1 MQMAALTLASAC
13 PSLSTA
19 KSGDNLLGDR
29 GRLLATGGVSQI
41 EGAGGGGVA
50 AWALITGYG
59 SRDSYG
65 ANAHYTH
72 ILLPDFSVRSAGA
85 AIGVQDRVEVSYAHT
100 WFDTEDT
107 GARLGL
113 GEGFTFEQDV
123 VGVKVRLFGD
133 AIYDQD
139 TWVPQ
144 VSVGAQFKSTS
155 ESAVLSAIGAEDD
168 QDIDYYVAASKLF
181 LQYGV
186 LANAAVRYTRGN
198 QFGILGYGG
207 DAEDSRTAQ
216 FEGGLAYLV
225 RRDLAVGGDYRT
237 RPDNLGFAEE
247 NDAYDIFVAWFP
259 SKSASVTLAYADIGD
274 VALQGDQGGFY
285 ASLQLG
291 F

>member
-1 MQMAALTLASAC
+1 MQSAALALA
-13 PSLSTA
+13 LSVQSFGVA
-19 KSGDNLLGDR
+19 EAGDPLLGDR

-85 AIGVQDRVEVSYAHT
+85 AVGVRDRLEVSYAHT
-100 WFDTEDT
+100 WFDTEEA
-107 GARLGL
+107 GGRLGL
-113 GEGFTFEQDV
+113 GDGFTFEQDV

-139 TWVPQ
+139 TWLPQ
-144 VSVGAQFKSTS
+144 VSVGAQLKSTS
-155 ESAVLSAIGAEDD
+155 ESAVLTLIGAEDD

-181 LQYGV
+181 LKYGV

-207 DAEDSRTAQ
+207 DAEDARTAQ

-225 RRDLAVGGDYRT
+225 RRDLAIGGDYRT

-247 NDAYDIFVAWFP
+247 NDAYDVFLAWFP